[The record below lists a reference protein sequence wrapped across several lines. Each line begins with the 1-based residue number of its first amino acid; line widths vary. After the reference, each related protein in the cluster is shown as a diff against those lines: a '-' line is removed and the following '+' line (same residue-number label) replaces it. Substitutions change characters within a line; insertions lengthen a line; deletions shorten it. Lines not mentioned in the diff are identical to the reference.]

1 MRDVGRHAAVPAK
14 PSVPARKFP
23 CNLVGLIL
31 GVGILF
37 SGGLF
42 ALTCGLERAEARRT
56 FASAAKDRC
65 ELLQRTLNHTVEA
78 VYSVKALLQSDGAVS
93 RAEFQS
99 FATSVLAQHEEI
111 LALEWLPRIL
121 AAERALFTAAVRT
134 NGLPGFEIRDSTQP
148 GIYQSAAERAEYF
161 PVLYVEPQP
170 ANQIALGYDP
180 SSEPTRAAAMQR
192 ARLTGKASAT
202 DAVRLLRREPG
213 AADVQVV
220 MVFAP
225 VSRPAA
231 LPSIAGTNDSFIG
244 YSRALVRVARLLEL
258 AAADRLFAN
267 MDVMIT
273 SATATNSQQTICHL
287 NGQPAAAMEAMP
299 RAEAWYWRGEVRFAD
314 RAWMVSCW
322 PAQPAPVW
330 TWFSFSVLAGSLFST
345 GLGAGFM
352 RVVLRRRAEQAAAEQ
367 ALRQS
372 QADLNHAQAVAQL
385 GSWRS
390 DLRSGQIQWSEETY
404 RMFGVPLGTP
414 ITHASFMAAVHP
426 DDREKVERAWQ
437 AALQGVPYEVEHR
450 IRVGDTVKWV
460 RETAELEFD
469 ADGKL
474 RGGFG
479 TVQDITALKR
489 AEADRER
496 SAHQRQLALDAARMG
511 WWHYDPVTTLSSW
524 DDRYEEIFGVQ
535 GHQSPNDEIV
545 NRIIHPDDRAELL
558 ARVAAA
564 LNPVAP
570 EPFALEYRINR
581 SDGTQRW
588 VEAQGAVLF
597 EGEGAARRV
606 VSFVGTVADITERK
620 RTAAALHESEARLRF
635 ALETIHTGAWDLDLI
650 THVAYRS
657 IEHDRIFGYAELQPQ
672 WTYEIFLEHV
682 LPPDRAAVDEKFRRA
697 TAQQTG
703 WDFECRIRR
712 KDGAVRWIW
721 AAGRYRQDA
730 TGVVRHMAGIVQDI
744 TARKQSEEQLRLQS
758 AALEAAANGIVIT
771 DQTGVIRWVNPA
783 FARMTGY
790 TATEVIGHTPALLKS
805 GRQEAAFYREMW
817 ETILRG
823 EVWRGEL
830 INRRKDGNY
839 YFEDMTITP
848 VPDELE
854 GRGYFIAI
862 KQDVTRRKEAERA
875 LQESEQRF
883 RNLFDH
889 LPDAVFVEDLK
900 GRVLDVNPAACRLH
914 GMTRAELIGKH
925 VFDLVPPEQRA
936 VVKKDFWRLV
946 TGERHEVEG
955 FAWTA
960 EERAVPVDITVS
972 RIEYSGQ
979 PALVLLARDI
989 TERRLNE
996 AALQRERERLR
1007 RMVDA
1012 AQIGIAFVAPD
1023 GKISE
1028 ANAAFVEMVGWTAA
1042 EFAARAV
1049 TFAALL
1055 APEFRA
1061 AENIAVQ
1068 QLQARGVVGPV
1079 EQTFLHQ
1086 AGRRVPV
1093 LCNRVMLPG
1102 ERREFVAMVL
1112 DLSEQRRLE
1121 NALEDAAET
1130 ERGRIARDLHDGL
1143 GQQLGGLLYLS
1154 RMLADDL
1161 RHHPASPMR
1170 QAEDIHQLVKEALEQ
1185 TRNVAR
1191 GLHPVPPEPDG
1202 LMHALE
1208 ALSERIT
1215 HERQLKCRFDCPFPV
1230 AVHDVRT
1237 ATALY
1242 RIAQEAVNN
1251 ALKHSGAARIV
1262 IKLVA
1267 SNGSVQLDVT
1277 DNGGGLR
1284 NHSNGSSS
1292 GLGMQTM
1299 KHRAVLLGG
1308 QLSVQ
1313 PATGGGVA
1321 IVCRVP
1327 NVLPA
1332 ATNGAPALTLSERK

>member
-1 MRDVGRHAAVPAK
+1 MRDVGNHAVVSAK
-14 PSVPARKFP
+14 PSVPARLSDY
-23 CNLVGLIL
+23 NLVGLIL
-31 GVGILF
+31 GVGVIL

-42 ALTCGLERAEARRT
+42 ALTCGLERADAHRT
-56 FASAAKDRC
+56 FTVAAKDRC
-65 ELLQRTLNHTVEA
+65 ELLQRTLDRTVEA

-93 RAEFQS
+93 RGEFQS

-111 LALEWLPRIL
+111 LALEWLPRIR
-121 AAERALFTAAVRT
+121 AAERAAFIATVRS
-134 NGLPGFEIRDSTQP
+134 NGLPGYEIRDSTKP
-148 GIYQSAAERAEYF
+148 GIYQPAAERAEYF

-192 ARLTGKASAT
+192 ARQTGKASAT

-213 AADVQVV
+213 TTDVQVV

-225 VSRPAA
+225 VGRPAV
-231 LPSIAGTNDSFIG
+231 LPVVPGTGDGFIG
-244 YSRALVRVARLLEL
+244 YSRALVRVARLLDL
-258 AAADRLFAN
+258 AASDRLFAD

-273 SATATNSQQTICHL
+273 SATASNSPQTIYRL
-287 NGQPAAAMEAMP
+287 NGRPAAATAATP
-299 RAEAWYWRGEVRFAD
+299 RAEDWHWRGEVRFAD
-314 RAWMVSCW
+314 RIWAVSCW
-322 PAQPAPVW
+322 PANPAPVW

-352 RVVLRRRAEQAAAEQ
+352 RVVLRRRTEQTAAEQ

-390 DLRSGQIQWSEETY
+390 DVRSGQIQWSEETY
-404 RMFGVPLGTP
+404 RMFGILPGTSM
-414 ITHASFMAAVHP
+414 THASFMGTVHP
-426 DDREKVERAWQ
+426 EDREKVERTWQ
-437 AALQGVPYEVEHR
+437 AALQGAPYEVEHR

-460 RETAELEFD
+460 REKAEMEFGP
-469 ADGKL
+469 DGKL

-489 AEADRER
+489 ADADRER
-496 SAHQRQLALDAARMG
+496 SAQQRRLALDAARMG
-511 WWHYDPVTTLSSW
+511 WWHFDPVTGISSW

-535 GHQSPNDEIV
+535 GHQSPNDEII
-545 NRIIHPDDRAELL
+545 NRIIHPDDRAGLL

-564 LNPVAP
+564 LNPDDP
-570 EPFALEYRINR
+570 QPFAMEYRINR

-588 VEAQGAVLF
+588 VEAQGAVVF
-597 EGEGAARRV
+597 EGEGATRRA
-606 VSFVGTVADITERK
+606 VSFVGTVLDITERK
-620 RTAAALHESEARLRF
+620 RTAAALRESEQRLRF
-635 ALETIHTGAWDLDLI
+635 ALETIHTGAWDLDLV
-650 THVAYRS
+650 THAAYRS
-657 IEHDRIFGYAELQPQ
+657 IEHDRIFGYAELLPQ
-672 WTYEIFLEHV
+672 WTYEMFLEHV

-697 TAQQTG
+697 TAQQAD

-712 KDGAVRWIW
+712 QDGAVRWIF

-730 TGVVRHMAGIVQDI
+730 SGAIRHVAGIVQDI
-744 TARKQSEEQLRLQS
+744 T
-758 AALEAAANGIVIT
+758 
-771 DQTGVIRWVNPA
+771 P
-783 FARMTGY
+783 
-790 TATEVIGHTPALLKS
+790 
-805 GRQEAAFYREMW
+805 
-817 ETILRG
+817 
-823 EVWRGEL
+823 
-830 INRRKDGNY
+830 
-839 YFEDMTITP
+839 
-848 VPDELE
+848 
-854 GRGYFIAI
+854 
-862 KQDVTRRKEAERA
+862 RKEAEQA

-883 RNLFDH
+883 RNLFDYS
-889 LPDAVFVEDLK
+889 PDAVFVEDLK

-914 GMTRAELIGKH
+914 GMPRAELVGKH

-936 VVKKDFWRLV
+936 VVKKEFWRLV
-946 TGERHEVEG
+946 TGELHEVEG
-955 FAWTA
+955 FAWTVDGH
-960 EERAVPVDITVS
+960 AVPVDITVS

-979 PALVLLARDI
+979 PALVLLVRDI

-996 AALQRERERLR
+996 SALRRERERLR

-1012 AQIGIAFVAPD
+1012 AQIGIAFVAPE
-1023 GKISE
+1023 GKICE

-1042 EFAARAV
+1042 EFTARAV
-1049 TFAALL
+1049 TFPALL
-1055 APEFRA
+1055 ALEFRV
-1061 AENIAVQ
+1061 AENAAMQ

-1079 EQTFLHQ
+1079 EQAFLHKD
-1086 AGRRVPV
+1086 GRRVPV

-1161 RHHPASPMR
+1161 RKRPATPTR
-1170 QAEDIHQLVKEALEQ
+1170 QADDIHQLVKEALEQ

-1208 ALSERIT
+1208 ALCERIT
-1215 HERQLKCRFDCPFPV
+1215 QERQLECWFDCPLPV

-1242 RIAQEAVNN
+1242 RIAQEALNN
-1251 ALKHSGAARIV
+1251 ALKHSGASRIV
-1262 IKLVA
+1262 IKLA
-1267 SNGSVQLDVT
+1267 AGDDSVQLDVT

-1284 NHSNGSSS
+1284 NPSGGS

-1299 KHRAVLLGG
+1299 KHRTVLLGG
-1308 QLSVQ
+1308 QFSVQ
-1313 PATGGGVA
+1313 AAVGSGVA

-1327 NVLPA
+1327 NVAP
-1332 ATNGAPALTLSERK
+1332 TGPNGTPALMLSERK